1 MHIQLVLLV
10 LAISVLI
17 GYIIVELK
25 SQSSA
30 NNYKLLMESKPEVK
44 WMLNIELPRSKR
56 NIRIVDTVTA
66 DCKELGL
73 MLDLPDYMVKNIWI
87 SHEEPHK
94 KCMNIIMKWIDGN
107 GELSVTWRVFI
118 NALKKVPFPRLAK
131 ELETEFEP

>member
-107 GELSVTWRVFI
+107 GELPVTWRVFI